1 MALVSHCS
9 GCLRRTSNPA
19 LALERQVPP
28 FSQVLYRLAQAA
40 RDHAHRRPPGHPLP
54 RQLGPH
60 ARLRARF
67 ALRTPR
73 DAHAQGPCRGSSHDR
88 RFRARAESHRIRVLW
103 SPRSFWWQAAV
114 AACIIIMSDGPHGK
128 PPASAPQ
135 LAASSHGPGAGGGT
149 RR

>member
-28 FSQVLYRLAQAA
+28 FSQVLYGS
-40 RDHAHRRPPGHPLP
+40 HAGRRPGITHGDARRASRFPDSW
-54 RQLGPH
+54 GPM
-60 ARLRARF
+60 RARF
-67 ALRTPR
+67 PLRTPR